1 MSPHKTVAALPV
13 VSNGFCGV
21 CSLAVAPPKRK
32 TSGRVTP
39 KGTRP
44 GQAITTT
51 QEPISSSSASVSASS
66 RYTPPTPKDFYESP
80 RWVPILMIALLAI
93 GVLAILSRY
102 LIWDNTNTPVLI
114 GLAFLLGGLW
124 VATKWR

>member
-1 MSPHKTVAALPV
+1 M
-13 VSNGFCGV
+13 
-21 CSLAVAPPKRK
+21 
-32 TSGRVTP
+32 TP

-44 GQAITTT
+44 GQVATSP
-51 QEPISSSSASVSASS
+51 EPYSSPNGVSASS
-66 RYTPPTPKDFYESP
+66 RYTPPTPKEFYESP
-80 RWVPILMIALLAI
+80 RWVPILMLTLLAI

-102 LIWDNTNTPVLI
+102 VIWDNTNTPVLV

>member
-1 MSPHKTVAALPV
+1 MSRHKTVSASPV
-13 VSNGFCGV
+13 VSNEFCGL
-21 CSLAVAPPKRK
+21 CSVAVAPPKRK

-44 GQAITTT
+44 GQATTT
-51 QEPISSSSASVSASS
+51 HEAVSASSASVSPSS

-80 RWVPILMIALLAI
+80 RWVPILMITLLGI
-93 GVLAILSRY
+93 GVLCILSRY
-102 LIWDNTNTPVLI
+102 IIWDTTNTPVLI
-114 GLAFLLGGLW
+114 GLGFLLAGLW

>member
-1 MSPHKTVAALPV
+1 M
-13 VSNGFCGV
+13 
-21 CSLAVAPPKRK
+21 
-32 TSGRVTP
+32 TP

-44 GQAITTT
+44 GQATTT
-51 QEPISSSSASVSASS
+51 HEPVSSSAASVSASS

-102 LIWDNTNTPVLI
+102 LIWDNTNTPVLV
-114 GLAFLLGGLW
+114 GLGFLLGGLW

>member
-1 MSPHKTVAALPV
+1 M
-13 VSNGFCGV
+13 
-21 CSLAVAPPKRK
+21 APPKRK

-44 GQAITTT
+44 GQVTTT
-51 QEPISSSSASVSASS
+51 HEPVATSTAGVSASS
-66 RYTPPTPKDFYESP
+66 RYTPPTPKEFYESP
-80 RWVPILMIALLAI
+80 RWVPILMLTLLAI

-102 LIWDNTNTPVLI
+102 VIWDTTNTPVLV
-114 GLAFLLGGLW
+114 GLAFLLAGLW